1 MRAMC
6 ALAAAALLMTSVT
19 GTAQENPLTTKYQS
33 PANNASCKVP
43 ANVWTG
49 RYVVRAAEQQGKQL
63 NVIACFTTQPA
74 CQKWLSQAN
83 GYVNHGTILIS
94 RCAREK
100 S

>member
-1 MRAMC
+1 MRAMY
-6 ALAAAALLMTSVT
+6 ALTAAALLLTPAA
-19 GTAQENPLTTKYQS
+19 GLAQDNQLTTKYQS

-43 ANVWTG
+43 ANVWVG

-83 GYVNHGTILIS
+83 SYVNHGTILIS
-94 RCAREK
+94 RCARED